1 MSNSI
6 YCSPTHLK
14 FVSGDADAK
23 TVKVRKFAEL
33 LLPAGGMINGIITD
47 EDVMTRFFAG
57 VNNDYELAKEP
68 TLLVI
73 NNNSIQAKSLEVPPV
88 SDDMVLN
95 FISREYS
102 QYGEGGNDNNV
113 YDYTILSPSGPSGGT
128 QILAVGVARD
138 LLEVYRKTLVN
149 AGFDLKRIDIGL
161 NCQIKLARFLP
172 QLQQGSIVL
181 VFIDERSLAL
191 TLFENGNYVVANR
204 YRLTHASDDP
214 ELVDEIG
221 GNISSMIQFNKT
233 QKDSAAITA
242 AYIAGASEA
251 QVSAMQLSLT
261 YLGIEIRSL
270 DMSDRITLQ
279 DAAATTEGLYFD
291 AGGYLLNLGNLLKK

>member
-1 MSNSI
+1 
-6 YCSPTHLK
+6 LK